1 MLAVISVVVVA
12 AVPVAA
18 TVVPPGGREVVAETV
33 GAGIV
38 VLVDVRS
45 VESQQDCD
53 LPICS
58 ILRLARSQMY
68 VAISILTYSDASWET

>member
-1 MLAVISVVVVA
+1 MLAVIAVVVVA

-18 TVVPPGGREVVAETV
+18 AVVPPGGGEVVAEAV
-33 GAGIV
+33 RAGIV

-45 VESQQDCD
+45 VESQQDWD

-58 ILRLARSQMY
+58 ISY
-68 VAISILTYSDASWET
+68 